1 MRTHVGDRLQRAVQG
16 VLGAAA
22 AHSIR
27 AMPGPDVRRTR
38 ARRVSLLPL
47 LTLSGSIAALLI
59 PTQAGARGP
68 SVTAALSSLKSSGAI
83 TEAAY
88 RQYAG
93 AYAAAN
99 SSLKKLSGTRRA
111 ELAAVIANTQ
121 GMAAAGAFIPTRLPV
136 IFLTLERNRQWW
148 TTQPLVASRVRVSFP
163 PSKLVWEYYAGQ
175 GIQIQWL
182 GTFGEANGYYLSGH
196 ENANLRQLLSEVL
209 PLATSRAGGIAWEY
223 MFHFDGGAPPWTSGL
238 SQGTALQVMAR
249 SWSRFKEPA
258 YLTAA
263 QQALG
268 IYETPP
274 PAGVR
279 VKTAAGAEYAEYTYA
294 PSDMILNGFIQ
305 ADVGLYDYT
314 SITHDPLG
322 LRLFEEGDAQA
333 RTETP
338 HYDTGAWSMYDQYGE
353 SDLNYHEL
361 LTEFLQHLC
370 ERTRKGPPTATTVTP
385 ATTPSP
391 TPSPSPT
398 PTPVGG
404 TGASPGGGSETGG
417 ASAAM
422 AVARTPEHLQANAA
436 STATTPIAGD
446 EIYCTTA
453 QHFTADLHTP
463 PVVSLVTSTLPT
475 GSRAGV
481 QGSLSKISTVKI
493 SIKRGGRTVWSN
505 GATVERGK
513 PKILWTTP
521 SQTGAYSVTIT
532 ATDLAGNF
540 STANG
545 TITLTKH

>member
-1 MRTHVGDRLQRAVQG
+1 MRTHTRDRLQRAVQRG
-16 VLGAAA
+16 VGAASV
-22 AHSIR
+22 HSIR
-27 AMPGPDVRRTR
+27 AMLGLHVRHAR
-38 ARRVSLLPL
+38 ARLLPVL
-47 LTLSGSIAALLI
+47 ALSGSIAALLV
-59 PTQAGARGP
+59 PAQAGARGP
-68 SVTAALSSLKSSGAI
+68 SVTAALNSLKSSGAI

-99 SSLKKLSGTRRA
+99 SSLRRLSGTRRA

-121 GMAAAGAFIPTRLPV
+121 QMAAAGQFAATRMPV
-136 IFLTLERNRQWW
+136 IFLTLEKNRQWW
-148 TTQPLVASRVRVSFP
+148 TTQPLVSSRVRVSFP

-196 ENANLRQLLSEVL
+196 ENSNLRQLLSEVL
-209 PLATSRAGGIAWEY
+209 PLASSRAGGIAWEY

-249 SWSRFKEPA
+249 AWSRFKEPA

-268 IYETPP
+268 IFQTAPST
-274 PAGVR
+274 GVH
-279 VKTAAGAEYAEYTYA
+279 VKTTAGAEYAEYTYA
-294 PSDMILNGFIQ
+294 PRDRILNGFIQ

-322 LRLFEEGDAQA
+322 LRLFEAGDAEA
-333 RTETP
+333 RAEVP
-338 HYDTGAWSMYDQYGE
+338 HYDTGAWSLYDQYGE

-370 ERTRKGPPTATTVTP
+370 ERTRKGPPTATAVTP
-385 ATTPSP
+385 APSP
-391 TPSPSPT
+391 TPPAAGGS
-398 PTPVGG
+398 GG
-404 TGASPGGGSETGG
+404 TGGSGGSVGSSGAGGSGGETGG
-417 ASAAM
+417 ASAA
-422 AVARTPEHLQANAA
+422 VARAPEHLVASAAA
-436 STATTPIAGD
+436 STATPIAGD
-446 EIYCTTA
+446 QIYCATA
-453 QHFTADLHTP
+453 QKFTADLHTP
-463 PVVSLVTSTLPT
+463 PVVSLITSKLPT
-475 GSRAGV
+475 GARAGV
-481 QGSLSKISTVKI
+481 QVSLSKIATVKI
-493 SIKRGGRTVWSN
+493 SVKRGGRTVWSN
-505 GATVERGK
+505 GATVEHGK

-521 SQTGAYSVTIT
+521 SQTGAYQVTIT

-545 TITLTKH
+545 TITLSKH

>member
-1 MRTHVGDRLQRAVQG
+1 MSAT
-16 VLGAAA
+16 
-22 AHSIR
+22 HSIGAVLAR
-27 AMPGPDVRRTR
+27 HVPSAR
-38 ARRVSLLPL
+38 ARRHLATSLVLGGL
-47 LTLSGSIAALLI
+47 IVALV
-59 PTQAGARGP
+59 PAQAGARGP

-88 RQYAG
+88 RQYTG

-99 SSLKKLSGTRRA
+99 SSLRRLSGTRRA

-121 GMAAAGAFIPTRLPV
+121 GMAAAGAFTPTRLPV

-148 TTQPLVASRVRVSFP
+148 TTQPLVSSRVRVSFP
-163 PSKLVWEYYAGQ
+163 QSLLVWEYYAGQ

-182 GTFGEANGYYLSGH
+182 GTFGKANGYYLSGH
-196 ENANLRQLLSEVL
+196 ENTNLRQLISEVL
-209 PLATSRAGGIAWEY
+209 PLASNRAGGIAWEY
-223 MFHFDGGAPPWTSGL
+223 MFHFDGGSPPWTSGL

-249 SWSRFKEPA
+249 AWSRFKEPTF
-258 YLTAA
+258 LTAA

-268 IYETPP
+268 IFQTAPST
-274 PAGVR
+274 GVR

-294 PSDMILNGFIQ
+294 PSDRILNGFIQ

-322 LRLFEEGDAQA
+322 LKLFEAGDAEA
-333 RTETP
+333 RAEVP
-338 HYDTGAWSMYDQYGE
+338 HYDTGAWSLYDQYGE

-370 ERTRKGPPTATTVTP
+370 ERTRKGPPTSTAITP
-385 ATTPSP
+385 APSP
-391 TPSPSPT
+391 TPAPAGGAGAPAGGSSAPS
-398 PTPVGG
+398 
-404 TGASPGGGSETGG
+404 GGSETGG
-417 ASAAM
+417 ASAA
-422 AVARTPEHLQANAA
+422 VARVPEHLRTSAA

-446 EIYCTTA
+446 SIYCTTA
-453 QHFTADLHTP
+453 QRFTAYLRTP
-463 PVVSLVTSTLPT
+463 PVVSLITRTLPIS
-475 GSRAGV
+475 SRAGV
-481 QGSLSKISTVKI
+481 QVSLSKISTVRI
-493 SIKRGGRTVWSN
+493 TIRRGGKIVWN
-505 GATVERGK
+505 NAATVRRGR

-521 SQTGAYSVTIT
+521 SGGGAYAITIT

>member
-1 MRTHVGDRLQRAVQG
+1 MRKHAGDRLQRAVQT
-16 VLGAAA
+16 GAGATS

-27 AMPGPDVRRTR
+27 AMPGLHVRRAR
-38 ARRVSLLPL
+38 ARLLPL
-47 LTLSGSIAALLI
+47 LVLSGSIAALLI
-59 PTQAGARGP
+59 PAQAGARGP

-88 RQYAG
+88 RQYTA
-93 AYAAAN
+93 AYSAAN

-111 ELAAVIANTQ
+111 ELGAVIANTQ

-136 IFLTLERNRQWW
+136 IFLTLEKNRQWW
-148 TTQPLVASRVRVSFP
+148 TTQPLVSSRVRVSFP
-163 PSKLVWEYYAGQ
+163 PSKIVWEYYAGQ

-196 ENANLRQLLSEVL
+196 ENTNLRQLLSEVL
-209 PLATSRAGGIAWEY
+209 PLATKRAGGIAWEY
-223 MFHFDGGAPPWTSGL
+223 MFHFDGGSPPWTSGL

-249 SWSRFKEPA
+249 AWSRFKEA
-258 YLTAA
+258 TYLTAA

-268 IYETPP
+268 IFQTVPST
-274 PAGVR
+274 GVR

-294 PSDMILNGFIQ
+294 PSDRILNGFIQ

-322 LRLFEEGDAQA
+322 LKLFEAGDAEA
-333 RTETP
+333 RAEVP
-338 HYDTGAWSMYDQYGE
+338 HYDTGAWSMYDQHGE

-370 ERTRKGPPTATTVTP
+370 ERTRKGPPMSAAVTP
-385 ATTPSP
+385 APSP
-391 TPSPSPT
+391 TPPAP
-398 PTPVGG
+398 PGG
-404 TGASPGGGSETGG
+404 GGGAPGGGSETGG
-417 ASAAM
+417 ASAA
-422 AVARTPEHLQANAA
+422 VARAPEHLVASAA
-436 STATTPIAGD
+436 SPATTPIAGD
-446 EIYCTTA
+446 AIYCTTA
-453 QHFTADLHTP
+453 QKFTADLHTP
-463 PVVSLVTSTLPT
+463 PVVSLITSKLPT

-481 QGSLSKISTVKI
+481 QVSLSKIATVKI
-493 SIKRGGRTVWSN
+493 SVKRGGKTVWSN

-521 SQTGAYSVTIT
+521 AQTGAYQVTIT

-545 TITLTKH
+545 TITLSKH